1 MINTNK
7 AQALILSIV
16 FPILVLLLIKLTY
29 SYSCYF
35 LIVPTIIS
43 FFIAYSF
50 FEKKM
55 REKTCFRNCYLKQ
68 KTFLARMVTSPYLSI
83 FIYFILSIIYTISIV
98 YISISFEWY
107 FYLFL
112 ALFIFIVFFLYK
124 VFLSLFSKTVNE
136 EYLNIFVKEFTIK
149 VSSLILFMFFI
160 SSFLYSYEP
169 SYIKESLEESLSLAT
184 NYFSSNC
191 KYLDYILRLK
201 AELDT
206 HYWFIT
212 KYSSR
217 AMNDENI
224 NNIIWFSFI
233 IANTISI
240 LGLSRF
246 IVQVIS
252 ISLNFIKKEEI
263 NG

>member
-1 MINTNK
+1 MININK
-7 AQALILSIV
+7 TQSLIFSIIS
-16 FPILVLLLIKLTY
+16 PIFILLLIKLTY
-29 SYSCYF
+29 SYPCYF
-35 LIVPTIIS
+35 LIIPTIIS

-68 KTFLARMVTSPYLSI
+68 KTFLARIIISPYLSI

-112 ALFIFIVFFLYK
+112 ALFIFIVFFLHN

-160 SSFLYSYEP
+160 FYFLYSYEP

-191 KYLDYILRLK
+191 QYLDYILRLK

-212 KYSSR
+212 KYGSR
-217 AMNDENI
+217 AIDDENI

-233 IANTISI
+233 IANAVSI
-240 LGLSRF
+240 LGLNRF
-246 IVQVIS
+246 LIQIIGV
-252 ISLNFIKKEEI
+252 SLNLTKKKR
-263 NG
+263 